1 MNSSML
7 AGERRWASARRG
19 GMTVLGKVAVPKPI
33 NLPSQRLENHGL
45 DPNVEIVPKGTVS
58 WGTRS
63 SSSGSSPWNS
73 SSLSP
78 NADGGTVSPSHLS
91 GRPSSG
97 GSGTRPSTS
106 GSDRT
111 HDHVPNAWS
120 ANSRPSSASGAL
132 SSNQTSS
139 SSLRP
144 KSAENRPNS
153 SQLSRF
159 AEPMPK
165 SSATWGSSVA
175 AERLGV
181 KSMKEDSFSLTS
193 GDFPTLG
200 SEKDNPVKNVES
212 EAHNDPSDSFAC
224 NASNL
229 DATSLD
235 HVMHRLYPAAYTVLD
250 TFDGRPSSASGRI
263 DHANK
268 DDNIPLTDVK
278 HGTVNTWRA
287 ETTQHAEDDI
297 LPSMEKWQG
306 DPHQYYPNTAPQRFE
321 GWRGPPMS
329 GPSGGWYGGRPRGPA
344 FGAHVPPG
352 GFPMEPFPYYRPQI
366 PPPPLAGSQS
376 VPQPGPRGPHPKNGD
391 LYRPQMHEA
400 YPRSGMQFRPNFYP
414 GPPGPMRFE
423 GYYGPPMGYCNN
435 ERDMPYMGMPTG
447 PHVYNGYPAPAPDIN
462 NAHGGVTARGPTGKT
477 MSEQVEAGYSEETR
491 GPKRVPLNIHNEY
504 EQEEGDNWEHHL
516 PPNISHPGKIR
527 FPASSQKTEWGA
539 EEDAEESVSTKRMA
553 PSQNPSKSHGN
564 RIHSAEYM
572 KVSNTKG
579 LDDNWTNVSE
589 APPSFPSVVPQL
601 SVASERDTVPDTTK
615 HAALIHKIDGL
626 NAKFRVSDGW
636 NDSTNAD
643 NREKERTGAQIVDLK
658 VNNCTREV
666 GNAAA
671 AVASHRIPVS
681 RNSTAPDEVT
691 VPVGDNPLHPIA
703 VIPRRSFHGG
713 HPRVD
718 HRGKGKFNNQE
729 ADGWRRMPL
738 SNDSSNAVIASNNE
752 STPHIHFHGPNI
764 VGESYENSTMDL
776 VGKAEVC
783 DLAEVCDSA
792 DIQAQRAKMKELAK
806 QRYLQLQ
813 KEEED
818 RIREQKAK
826 ALAKLE
832 ELDHRKLA
840 GEASNQK
847 AERTPVIGDIRVEQQ
862 EVHTV
867 IGTVIAELKT
877 NESGF
882 NLVLSPAVTSVGT
895 DSNTNQAGESIEVS
909 RDLHLPIQQKGLV
922 ESNVSPLSRIE
933 DSEDGSTKK
942 VVSQPD
948 DGGISRHKRAGYKQ
962 KQNNMLQ
969 KAVSRPTFEVQKD
982 HTLAAVADM
991 HEPSSSESN
1000 VLNTSNT
1007 VVEPSAQQRKRINR
1021 SNKSKPKPEEILS
1034 LSALPPVTS
1043 NITHANESLDNGG
1056 SNDLV
1061 SNLGASVSAVH
1072 EPDTAVH
1079 TREHSSLLSEEA
1091 QSKVPSQ
1098 WKPNRRIS
1106 KNQQGH
1112 RFTDK
1117 HSDTVVW
1124 ARKAKGSDEVSQK
1137 TQNSLQESA
1146 DSMKSNN
1153 VAPNSLKG
1161 KRAEMERY
1169 VPKPQL
1175 AQQGNSP
1182 PLSSSVSSSRSTE
1195 GASGEQSGSAL
1206 FANSQPI
1213 SSATA
1218 NMRSNLEMNVGDSSH
1233 SKNKKDHG
1241 TWKQRG
1247 STDSSEVKG
1256 VPTGPTDISQVKAAH
1271 TGQSP
1276 ISEPTKEI
1284 QQSKELVHSGRSE
1297 SNRVN
1302 SEIKISGANF
1312 MSADTTS
1319 AAVSKHPSVKDRGA
1333 TGRGKR
1339 HPLRGPRSG
1348 GNNPDFENTL
1358 HGEVDGSSSSVPDV
1372 NQMDKSIIS
1381 KENRTSSHWQRKSS
1395 PSSANHQ
1402 GNGSEYITFET
1413 NRVPRKGA
1421 PQYKVQSL
1429 PQQDKEGRN
1438 SSQLQLQP
1446 GQSVNARS
1454 NMAGDSVTHRHQDF
1468 DREKKLAPVKGRPYS
1483 PNQDL
1488 VGTGESSHINT
1499 NDLLEHN
1506 VTSGS
1511 RRSGRQNS
1519 QPVRG
1524 YESHG
1529 EWSSE
1534 HENRPHNAPA
1544 FRDRQRQNVHLEY
1557 QPVGPFKGHKP
1568 EKVEELA
1575 GGGAVDNMD
1584 QRHRERS
1591 QSHSKRGGNY
1601 YRR

>member
-58 WGTRS
+58 WGSHS
-63 SSSGSSPWNS
+63 SSAGSGAWNA

-78 NADGGTVSPSHLS
+78 NADGGTVSPSHLI

-97 GSGTRPSTS
+97 GTGTRPSSS

-111 HDHVPNAWS
+111 HDLVPNAWS
-120 ANSRPSSASGAL
+120 ANSRPSSASGTL

-139 SSLRP
+139 SLRP
-144 KSAENRPNS
+144 RSAENRPNS

-159 AEPMPK
+159 AEPVSK
-165 SSATWGSSVA
+165 SSVAWGSSGT

-181 KSMKEDSFSLTS
+181 KSMKDDSFSLTS

-200 SEKDNPVKNVES
+200 SEKDNSVKNVET
-212 EAHNDPSDSFAC
+212 EDS
-224 NASNL
+224 
-229 DATSLD
+229 
-235 HVMHRLYPAAYTVLD
+235 
-250 TFDGRPSSASGRI
+250 RPSSTSSRIVQAS
-263 DHANK
+263 K
-268 DDNIPLTDVK
+268 DDNIPLDDVK

-287 ETTQHAEDDI
+287 ETTPHTEDDI
-297 LPSMEKWQG
+297 PPSMEKWQG
-306 DPHQYYPNTAPQRFE
+306 GPHQYYPNTAPQRFE
-321 GWRGPPMS
+321 GWHGPPMN

-366 PPPPLAGSQS
+366 RPPPLAGSQP
-376 VPQPGPRGPHPKNGD
+376 VRQPGPRGPHPKNGD

-400 YPRSGMQFRPNFYP
+400 YPRPGMQFRPNFYP

-435 ERDMPYMGMPTG
+435 ERDMPYMGMPTA
-447 PHVYNGYPAPAPDIN
+447 PHVYNGYPAPAPDISN
-462 NAHGGVTARGPTGKT
+462 SQGRATVHGPTGKT
-477 MSEQVEAGYSEETR
+477 MPEQVEAGHSEETR
-491 GPKRVPLNIHNEY
+491 GPKRVPVNIHNEY
-504 EQEEGDNWEHHL
+504 EQEDSDHWEQHL
-516 PPNISHPGKIR
+516 PPDISHHGKIR
-527 FPASSQKTEWGA
+527 FPTSSQKTEWGA
-539 EEDAEESVSTKRMA
+539 EEVGEESVSIKRMA
-553 PSQNPSKSHGN
+553 PNQNPSNSCGN
-564 RIHSAEYM
+564 RIHSADHI
-572 KVSNTKG
+572 KVKAFEGMSNTKG
-579 LDDNWTNVSE
+579 LDDNWTNRSE
-589 APPSFPSVVPQL
+589 IPPFPSVEPQL
-601 SVASERDTVPDTTK
+601 AVASERDTVPDTTK
-615 HAALIHKIDGL
+615 NAALIHKIDGL

-636 NDSTNAD
+636 SDSMNAD
-643 NREKERTGAQIVDLK
+643 NREKEKTAAQIVDLK

-666 GNAAA
+666 SNAAA
-671 AVASHRIPVS
+671 AVASHRIIVS
-681 RNSTAPDEVT
+681 RNSAAPDEVT

-703 VIPRRSFHGG
+703 VIPRRSYQGG

-718 HRGKGKFNNQE
+718 QRGKGKFNSQE
-729 ADGWRRMPL
+729 ADGWRRKPL
-738 SNDSSNAVIASNNE
+738 SNDSSNAVISSNNE
-752 STPHIHFHGPNI
+752 STPHIHFRGPNI
-764 VGESYENSTMDL
+764 VGKAYENSMMDL
-776 VGKAEVC
+776 VGNTEG
-783 DLAEVCDSA
+783 DSAEVCDSA

-813 KEEED
+813 KEEEE
-818 RIREQKAK
+818 RVREQKAK

-832 ELDHRKLA
+832 ELDRRKLS

-847 AERTPVIGDIRVEQQ
+847 AERTLVIGDVGVEQQ

-882 NLVLSPAVTSVGT
+882 NLVLSPAVASAGT
-895 DSNTNQAGESIEVS
+895 DSNTNQAGDSTEVS
-909 RDLHLPIQQKGLV
+909 RDLHMRIQQQGLV
-922 ESNVSPLSRIE
+922 ESNVSPLCRIE

-948 DGGISRHKRAGYKQ
+948 DRGISRHKRAGYKQ
-962 KQNNMLQ
+962 KQNNVPQ
-969 KAVSRPTFEVQKD
+969 KAVYSPTFEVQND
-982 HTLAAVADM
+982 RTLPAVADM
-991 HEPSSSESN
+991 HEPPSSESN

-1007 VVEPSAQQRKRINR
+1007 VVEPSSQQRKRINL
-1021 SNKSKPKPEEILS
+1021 SNKTKPKPEEIHS
-1034 LSALPPVTS
+1034 LSALPPVIS
-1043 NITHANESLDNGG
+1043 NITHADESLDNGG

-1061 SNLGASVSAVH
+1061 SNLGVPISAVH
-1072 EPDTAVH
+1072 ESDTAVH
-1079 TREHSSLLSEEA
+1079 TREHSSLPSEES
-1091 QSKVPSQ
+1091 QSKVSSQ
-1098 WKPNRRIS
+1098 WKQNRRIP

-1124 ARKAKGSDEVSQK
+1124 APKAKGSDEVSQK
-1137 TQNSLQESA
+1137 TQNSPQESA

-1153 VAPNSLKG
+1153 VAQKSLKG

-1195 GASGEQSGSAL
+1195 DASGEQSGSNIS
-1206 FANSQPI
+1206 ANV
-1213 SSATA
+1213 
-1218 NMRSNLEMNVGDSSH
+1218 RSNLEMNVGDSSH
-1233 SKNKKDHG
+1233 SKNKS
-1241 TWKQRG
+1241 WKQRG
-1247 STDSSEVKG
+1247 LIDSSEMKS
-1256 VPTGPTDISQVKAAH
+1256 VPTGPTDTSQVKAAH
-1271 TGQSP
+1271 SGQSP
-1276 ISEPTKEI
+1276 ISEPIKEI
-1284 QQSKELVHSGRSE
+1284 QQSKELVHFGRSE

-1302 SEIKISGANF
+1302 SEIKISGDMA
-1312 MSADTTS
+1312 ADSTS
-1319 AAVSKHPSVKDRGA
+1319 AAVSKHPSVKDQGA

-1339 HPLRGPRSG
+1339 HPIRGPRSG
-1348 GNNPDFENTL
+1348 GNNTDFEDTL
-1358 HGEVDGSSSSVPDV
+1358 HGEGDGSLSSVPDV

-1381 KENRTSSHWQRKSS
+1381 KENRSFGERTSSHWQPKSS

-1402 GNGSEYITFET
+1402 GNRNGRSEYITFET

-1421 PQYKVQSL
+1421 PQ
-1429 PQQDKEGRN
+1429 DKESSN
-1438 SSQLQLQP
+1438 SSQPQLQP
-1446 GQSVNARS
+1446 GQSVNVRS
-1454 NMAGDSVTHRHQDF
+1454 NVAGDSVAHRHQDF
-1468 DREKKLAPVKGRPYS
+1468 DREKKPVKGRAYS

-1488 VGTGESSHINT
+1488 VGTGKSSLT
-1499 NDLLEHN
+1499 NADDLLEHN

-1511 RRSGRQNS
+1511 RRTGRQNS
-1519 QPVRG
+1519 RPVRG
-1524 YESHG
+1524 HESRG

-1534 HENRPHNAPA
+1534 HENRSHNAPA
-1544 FRDRQRQNVHLEY
+1544 FQDRQRQNVHLEY
-1557 QPVGPFKGHKP
+1557 QPVGPFKGHKA
-1568 EKVEELA
+1568 ENVEELA
-1575 GGGAVDNMD
+1575 DGGADNVD
-1584 QRHRERS
+1584 QRHRERG
-1591 QSHSKRGGNY
+1591 QSHPKRGGNY